1 MRQLIAVLGVA
12 LMAGCAS
19 NTSEPKTQPQIAS
32 AENDKPARVS
42 RELSMSWD
50 NMGRGGA
57 ALRQPGYIHVLGDG
71 NVSAMVNK
79 VKDDSTGS
87 DKAPVWIN
95 QNEDV
100 NEAINTF
107 KSMNKG
113 KGYSLYEL
121 SRWERYCNGGKGM
134 DEHDWRFVE
143 AEGATNIPK
152 DVVTGCIPPTH
163 TYQGYLNALDA
174 FLHQPVCN
182 RRRPPHCARISASL
196 FSGEPMQSS
205 EIKNYT
211 EPDRKA
217 ELFDAL
223 SIMLQRPVRGVI
235 PAKRP
240 MSFLES

>member
-1 MRQLIAVLGVA
+1 MTNRPELAVNCLCHGTTWGAVA
-12 LMAGCAS
+12 LHYA
-19 NTSEPKTQPQIAS
+19 NF
-32 AENDKPARVS
+32 
-42 RELSMSWD
+42 
-50 NMGRGGA
+50 
-57 ALRQPGYIHVLGDG
+57 GYIHVLGDG

-163 TYQGYLNALDA
+163 TYQGYLNAG
-174 FLHQPVCN
+174 
-182 RRRPPHCARISASL
+182 RIFAPASL
-196 FSGEPMQSS
+196 
-205 EIKNYT
+205 
-211 EPDRKA
+211 
-217 ELFDAL
+217 
-223 SIMLQRPVRGVI
+223 
-235 PAKRP
+235 
-240 MSFLES
+240 